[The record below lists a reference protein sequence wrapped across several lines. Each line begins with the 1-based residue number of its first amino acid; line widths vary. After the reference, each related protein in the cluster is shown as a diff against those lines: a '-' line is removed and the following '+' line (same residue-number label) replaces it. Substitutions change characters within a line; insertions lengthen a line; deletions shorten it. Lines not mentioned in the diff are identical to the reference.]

1 MVKIDNLKKSIESED
16 EGGDLQM
23 VVENRSLERVGGSR
37 QSRLPHSQHNS
48 QNVSSTSNSRV
59 RESSE
64 HGIKLM
70 KVNVELNNEQQ
81 SQINRLPTNSQF
93 EDDTAVV
100 KSFKEKS
107 MGSATTAELNK
118 VKEENMEVKL
128 KLAKQQ

>member
-1 MVKIDNLKKSIESED
+1 
-16 EGGDLQM
+16 
-23 VVENRSLERVGGSR
+23 
-37 QSRLPHSQHNS
+37 
-48 QNVSSTSNSRV
+48 
-59 RESSE
+59 
-64 HGIKLM
+64 M